1 MCVFLVV
8 YLSLLRLGFQ
18 HGKANTLIFI
28 LVLLPVTWLSE
39 WWTICDLCIYIYFFT
54 SLSDL
59 HNQNEIVRNP
69 ETSALNGTEE
79 ENATLANGFQFDGM
93 ENVLTVNKIK

>member
-1 MCVFLVV
+1 M
-8 YLSLLRLGFQ
+8 Y
-18 HGKANTLIFI
+18 
-28 LVLLPVTWLSE
+28 
-39 WWTICDLCIYIYFFT
+39 IYIYFFT

-93 ENVLTVNKIK
+93 ENVLTVNKIKIIAVRALALLFIKDRGE